1 MPNQE
6 TRPGTHYLMDARFEV
21 KCEDSRQSVKGRG
34 IVAAPHCGEYD
45 VWAKSPGKMDRMSLI
60 SCAREIRHEKV
71 GSSES
76 VPFTPD
82 KEDEGVGKYCPL
94 RLMGLEQKK
103 ERHAFGFV
111 LFKHP
116 KYQARVT
123 VICNGKIRTFNGVG
137 HCQVRQ
143 GLPATIIFPSFAI
156 AESTCKTGLVEGKK
170 IKFNVPLGECVHY
183 FKMGNSQKFRFVT
196 YGYEEILY
204 RSL

>member
-6 TRPGTHYLMDARFEV
+6 TRPGTNYLMDARFEV
-21 KCEDSRQSVKGRG
+21 KCGGSRRKVRGEG
-34 IVAAPHCGEYD
+34 IVTAPYCSEYD

-60 SCAREIRHEKV
+60 SCSREIRHERV

-76 VPFTPD
+76 VPFVPD
-82 KEDEGVGKYCPL
+82 HEDEGIGAYCPL

-103 ERHAFGFV
+103 ERHTFGFI
-111 LFKHP
+111 LFDHP
-116 KYQARVT
+116 KYKARAK
-123 VICNGKIRTFNGVG
+123 VICNGEIKEYKGVG

-156 AESTCKTGLVEGKK
+156 ASSTCKTNMVEGEK
-170 IKFNVPLGECVHY
+170 IKFNVPVGECVHY